1 MKDDAPDLATL
12 QTSFAQ
18 ALQYRPSDVA
28 GLITDNLFSAEQRL
42 QIYRNNFVISLSEV
56 LEATYPAVK
65 AVVGD
70 ECFSALA
77 RQHILT
83 TPLEQGDV
91 SHYGGGFDQTI
102 CAQATLTDAV
112 PYLADLAALEWL
124 VDRASMCN
132 AALAA
137 FPLEK
142 LQGLTEQRLAEARLI
157 PHPACW
163 LLDSD
168 YAVASLWLAIRD
180 EQLDGLTIRTSESAI
195 VLPGPAVIATTQ
207 AGTALVQLAR
217 QHQPLGQA
225 SQDMLAVLGE
235 LIAAQVF
242 SDILYADEM

>member
-1 MKDDAPDLATL
+1 MNNDAPDLATL
-12 QTSFAQ
+12 QTNFAQ
-18 ALQYRPSDVA
+18 ALQYRPSDVT
-28 GLITDNLFSAEQRL
+28 GLITDHHFSAEQRL

-70 ECFSALA
+70 ACFSALA

-83 TPLEQGDV
+83 SPLEQGDV
-91 SHYGGGFDQTI
+91 SHYGAGFDQTI
-102 CAQATLTDAV
+102 CAQPSLVTAV

-124 VDRASMCN
+124 VDRASMN
-132 AALAA
+132 DAALPS

-142 LQGLTEQRLAEARLI
+142 LQGLTAQRLAEARLL
-157 PHPACW
+157 PQPACW

-168 YAVASLWLAIRD
+168 YAVASLWQAIRD
-180 EQLDGLTIRTSESAI
+180 DQLDGLNIETRESAI

-207 AGTALVQLAR
+207 AGTTLVQLAR

-225 SQDMLAVLGE
+225 SQEMLAVLGT

-242 SDILYADEM
+242 SDIHYADDM